1 MSVIIK
7 QCSIHQITF
16 EAVWNALTLF
26 HVQKTHQSIAYLKL
40 RIFSTCIP
48 LHVHSMR
55 FFKKMFAKLGHSY
68 NKSTFALWA
77 DRIVSRF
84 KQQSQST
91 FSDIKLTA
99 SIGHVT
105 E

>member
-1 MSVIIK
+1 M
-7 QCSIHQITF
+7 H
-16 EAVWNALTLF
+16 LTLF

-55 FFKKMFAKLGHSY
+55 FLKKMFAKLGHSY